1 MTEVFHSAISYYH
14 QEVMERLDAALSL
27 SPLFA
32 EFVPAYSGIEQIRFA
47 GRAPS
52 SCRLRMRRRMLRS
65 LVNCFHNLVHF
76 ISS

>member
-1 MTEVFHSAISYYH
+1 
-14 QEVMERLDAALSL
+14 MERLDAALDL
-27 SPLFA
+27 IPLLA
-32 EFVPAYSGIEQIRFA
+32 EFVPTHFGIEQIRFV
-47 GRAPS
+47 GRALS